1 MVHLKSDVTE
11 SDRLLSDGLA
21 ALGLPTGGRE
31 RELLEAYIGEI
42 ELWNNRVDL
51 VGIRRPEDLIIR
63 HILDSLSAAREISR
77 LNVAEI
83 ADLGSGAG
91 LPGIPLAVVLA
102 GLEFF
107 LVERSGKR
115 AAFLR
120 GAVAMLG
127 LADRVHV
134 IEADVD
140 RLERAYGGVVF
151 RAFRPFTSDVVASI
165 SRVLVPGG
173 VLAAYKGRRLAID
186 AELAALESFFGPPTV
201 VPLQVPF
208 LNEERHLIVAHR
220 L

>member
-1 MVHLKSDVTE
+1 MKTDVRE

-21 ALGLPTGGRE
+21 ALGLQADGRE
-31 RELLEAYIGEI
+31 RELLDAYIAEI

-51 VGIRRPEDLIIR
+51 VGIRRPEDLVVR
-63 HILDSLSAAREISR
+63 HILDSLSAVREISEFQT
-77 LNVAEI
+77 AEL

-91 LPGIPLAVVLA
+91 LPGIPLAIVLA

-127 LADRVHV
+127 IADRVHV
-134 IEADVD
+134 IESDVD

-151 RAFRPFTSDVVASI
+151 RAFRPFTAEVVASI
-165 SRVLVPGG
+165 SRALVPGG
-173 VLAAYKGRRLAID
+173 VLAAYKGRRQAID
-186 AELAALESFFGPPTV
+186 AELSAIESHFEPPSIV
-201 VPLQVPF
+201 RLQVPF
-208 LNEERHLIVAHR
+208 LNEERHLVIAR
-220 L
+220 RI

>member
-1 MVHLKSDVTE
+1 LKTDVRE

-21 ALGLPTGGRE
+21 ALGLQADGRE
-31 RELLEAYIGEI
+31 RELLDAYIAEI

-51 VGIRRPEDLIIR
+51 VGIRRPEDLVVR
-63 HILDSLSAAREISR
+63 HILDSLSAVREISEFQT
-77 LNVAEI
+77 AEL

-91 LPGIPLAVVLA
+91 LPGIPLAIVLA

-127 LADRVHV
+127 IADRVHV
-134 IEADVD
+134 IESDVD

-151 RAFRPFTSDVVASI
+151 RAFRPFTAEVVASI
-165 SRVLVPGG
+165 SRALVPGG
-173 VLAAYKGRRLAID
+173 VLAAYKGRRQAID
-186 AELAALESFFGPPTV
+186 AELSAIESHFEPPSIV
-201 VPLQVPF
+201 RLQVPF
-208 LNEERHLIVAHR
+208 LNEERHLVIAR
-220 L
+220 RI

>member
-1 MVHLKSDVTE
+1 MRE

-21 ALGLPTGGRE
+21 ALGLQADGRE
-31 RELLEAYIGEI
+31 RELLDAYIAEI

-51 VGIRRPEDLIIR
+51 VGIRRPEDLVVR
-63 HILDSLSAAREISR
+63 HILDSLSAVREISEFQT
-77 LNVAEI
+77 AEL

-91 LPGIPLAVVLA
+91 LPGIPLAIVLA

-127 LADRVHV
+127 IADRVHV
-134 IEADVD
+134 IESDVD

-151 RAFRPFTSDVVASI
+151 RAFRPFTAEVVASI
-165 SRVLVPGG
+165 SRALVPGG
-173 VLAAYKGRRLAID
+173 VLAAYKGRRQAID
-186 AELAALESFFGPPTV
+186 AELSAIESRFEPPSIV
-201 VPLQVPF
+201 RLQVPF
-208 LNEERHLIVAHR
+208 LNEERHLVIAR
-220 L
+220 RI

>member
-1 MVHLKSDVTE
+1 MRE

-21 ALGLPTGGRE
+21 ALGLQADGRE
-31 RELLEAYIGEI
+31 RELLDAYIAEI

-51 VGIRRPEDLIIR
+51 VGIRRPEDLVVR
-63 HILDSLSAAREISR
+63 HILDSLSAVREISEFQT
-77 LNVAEI
+77 AEL

-91 LPGIPLAVVLA
+91 LPGIPLAIVLA

-127 LADRVHV
+127 IADRVHV
-134 IEADVD
+134 IESDVD

-151 RAFRPFTSDVVASI
+151 RAFRPFTAEVVASI
-165 SRVLVPGG
+165 SRALVPGG
-173 VLAAYKGRRLAID
+173 VLAAYKGRRQAID
-186 AELAALESFFGPPTV
+186 AELSAIESHFEPPSIV
-201 VPLQVPF
+201 RLQVPF
-208 LNEERHLIVAHR
+208 LNEERHLVIAR
-220 L
+220 RI

>member
-1 MVHLKSDVTE
+1 VRE

-21 ALGLPTGGRE
+21 ALGLQADGRE
-31 RELLEAYIGEI
+31 RELLDAYIAEI

-51 VGIRRPEDLIIR
+51 VGIRRPEDLVVR
-63 HILDSLSAAREISR
+63 HILDSLSAVREISEFQT
-77 LNVAEI
+77 AEL

-91 LPGIPLAVVLA
+91 LPGIPLAIVLA

-127 LADRVHV
+127 IADRVHV
-134 IEADVD
+134 IESDVD

-151 RAFRPFTSDVVASI
+151 RAFRPFTAEVVASI
-165 SRVLVPGG
+165 SRALVPGG
-173 VLAAYKGRRLAID
+173 VLAAYKGRRQAID
-186 AELAALESFFGPPTV
+186 AELSAIESHFEPPSIV
-201 VPLQVPF
+201 RLQVPF
-208 LNEERHLIVAHR
+208 LNEERHLVIAR
-220 L
+220 RI